1 MNDANNKRTVT
12 VIPAD
17 ERKQTRVQ
25 PGQKLKVAAYC
36 RVSTDDEDQLNSYRV
51 QMDYYTKH
59 IMSNDNLEFAGIY
72 ADEGI
77 SGTQVKKR
85 AQFLKMI
92 KDCEKGKIDMILT
105 KSVSRFARNIV
116 DSISYVRK
124 LKAMGI
130 SIYFEEQHIDSLKEK
145 SEAYIGIFSAIAQS
159 ESENIS
165 GNVRWGILKR
175 MENGTYSSKMDM
187 FGYRRDKVT
196 KEVYIV
202 PEEAEAVRMIYRYFL
217 DGMSTHQIAKELEK
231 NNIKTFNGGDK
242 WHQSTI
248 MNILQNEKY
257 CGDVMYQKTYILDC
271 MSKKQIVN
279 HGKRNRYL
287 VSNDHEPIVSRDL
300 YYAVQ
305 AEFARRKTK
314 RSTSD
319 SAKTGIGRYSS
330 KYAFSELLV
339 CGDCGGHF
347 RRKTVKKKN
356 GTMHYWRCI
365 NRLDYAD
372 RFCSNSVGF
381 EENALKDAV
390 CRALFEIFKK
400 RANGMELVKSH
411 LVYVASADD
420 TSDDLYFIDK
430 AIKDEEQHIVE
441 LANFAIKS
449 PNNRDNYEAAI
460 SDCTDRIKVLRE
472 RREEILR
479 QLHFNQ
485 AVKAEIERIE
495 RYLTEDRAVV
505 TKFDDCTVRRLIN
518 SISISKDMEL
528 TIYLKGGYEVK
539 GKYSP
544 IKNAA

>member
-1 MNDANNKRTVT
+1 
-12 VIPAD
+12 
-17 ERKQTRVQ
+17 
-25 PGQKLKVAAYC
+25 
-36 RVSTDDEDQLNSYRV
+36 
-51 QMDYYTKH
+51 
-59 IMSNDNLEFAGIY
+59 
-72 ADEGI
+72 
-77 SGTQVKKR
+77 
-85 AQFLKMI
+85 
-92 KDCEKGKIDMILT
+92 
-105 KSVSRFARNIV
+105 
-116 DSISYVRK
+116 
-124 LKAMGI
+124 
-130 SIYFEEQHIDSLKEK
+130 
-145 SEAYIGIFSAIAQS
+145 
-159 ESENIS
+159 
-165 GNVRWGILKR
+165 
-175 MENGTYSSKMDM
+175 
-187 FGYRRDKVT
+187 
-196 KEVYIV
+196 
-202 PEEAEAVRMIYRYFL
+202 
-217 DGMSTHQIAKELEK
+217 
-231 NNIKTFNGGDK
+231 
-242 WHQSTI
+242 
-248 MNILQNEKY
+248 
-257 CGDVMYQKTYILDC
+257 MYQKTYILDC

-372 RFCSNSVGF
+372 KFCSNSVGF

-390 CRALFEIFKK
+390 CRALSEIFKK

-441 LANFAIKS
+441 LANLEIKS
-449 PNNRDNYEAAI
+449 PNNRDKYESAI
-460 SDCTDRIKVLRE
+460 SDCTDRIRVLRE

-479 QLHFNQ
+479 QLNFNQ
-485 AVKAEIERIE
+485 AAKAEIERIE
-495 RYLTEDRAVV
+495 R
-505 TKFDDCTVRRLIN
+505 
-518 SISISKDMEL
+518 
-528 TIYLKGGYEVK
+528 
-539 GKYSP
+539 
-544 IKNAA
+544 